1 MAIEWQ
7 KQEYQNLASQA
18 EAENSQMDQAL
29 KNVIKEINELS
40 DTTSLNDSINFNQ
53 ILSANVLNKF
63 NKIPETQRNAINGE
77 INRLKAQYANDPG
90 ISKQLNTLSILF
102 EAPTSNTATWAAS
115 FDTFNRLVRLQ
126 ATNRLRDNITNSER
140 RDIKQFIDDQNNKDI
155 VLDTYLS
162 MLPIIPRENMAEST
176 SWRDRSVINDV
187 KDRIEWKYN
196 EQTRQERELNN
207 KVFKGYD
214 TFANFIKSNE
224 NWDWKTPIT
233 DVANYINTNY
243 PYHTFTPE
251 QFIWIFNEKNNERR
265 TTLTNNLNEIVNW
278 LDYTNIKKKW
288 ETTLVIEGTEYTSDN
303 ADLLTKLNIT
313 NIFPEWI
320 PHTTAEL
327 AAAPWELFNK
337 IIAKAEAITEAPEA
351 ETPAIDKISTEDI
364 NKTKMRWKI
373 RVKPEDVVTAINN
386 AIDSIANLTDDS
398 QKSTMTEKI
407 NTVINNLKE
416 PWTIEQG
423 WGQTNIREL
432 QKTMKAA
439 GQNVM
444 IDWKFGPNTFNAMNN
459 YLKVW
464 SSEQADPTEPN
475 DPNTASND
483 PGETQNG
490 VENPIKNSLTEL
502 QSELENKNFQG
513 KQRVIDNIIGK
524 TWSERENSV
533 RQLQL
538 HLLPKYKWKID
549 WKFWPNTLKALQDY
563 MSDPK
568 FSIQDTSEPNNEKI
582 WHLLTP
588 NDINMLDSNCVS
600 IYTWAESFT
609 AYFLD
614 WTEITYK
621 SNTEKHQ
628 MEFRINWDIY
638 EFAWEHFYKN
648 WEPSSDIP
656 QFITAKKE
664 ELKKIYEKHKL
675 IPKWWTKANYTRDAD
690 TLNQG
695 TTVYKIAKI
704 SDIIDADKFPVHSC
718 VEYKNIRFH
727 KNNRIYSINDWKHW
741 SRSKNDGI
749 VKIKYDNS
757 NEEQDVN

>member
-29 KNVIKEINELS
+29 KIVIKEINELS

-464 SSEQADPTEPN
+464 SSEQVDPTEPN
-475 DPNTASND
+475 DPN
-483 PGETQNG
+483 ETQIG
-490 VENPIKNSLTEL
+490 DPESVETPVLNPKKEALNYMKNKIIPWKEIIEDLIKNEMWI
-502 QSELENKNFQG
+502 
-513 KQRVIDNIIGK
+513 RYI
-524 TWSERENSV
+524 
-533 RQLQL
+533 QLA
-538 HLLPKYKWKID
+538 LLPEYKWKID
-549 WKFWPNTLKALQDY
+549 GKFGPKTLEAFKKYVDAFSTETGFNYTEMWGLINTDKYNNGWKNIINLNKDSMEDSFA
-563 MSDPK
+563 
-568 FSIQDTSEPNNEKI
+568 IINNNWENQYK
-582 WHLLTP
+582 
-588 NDINMLDSNCVS
+588 
-600 IYTWAESFT
+600 
-609 AYFLD
+609 AYFHD
-614 WTEITYK
+614 WTTIDYTVKEGTRGPTTTKVIETTIT
-621 SNTEKHQ
+621 
-628 MEFRINWDIY
+628 INWQEKAY
-638 EFAWEHFYKN
+638 TYN
-648 WEPSSDIP
+648 WIS
-656 QFITAKKE
+656 
-664 ELKKIYEKHKL
+664 
-675 IPKWWTKANYTRDAD
+675 
-690 TLNQG
+690 LN
-695 TTVYKIAKI
+695 
-704 SDIIDADKFPVHSC
+704 P
-718 VEYKNIRFH
+718 
-727 KNNRIYSINDWKHW
+727 
-741 SRSKNDGI
+741 
-749 VKIKYDNS
+749 YDNPELEAKLKLLH
-757 NEEQDVN
+757 NKLLNTH